1 MKLPP
6 GYRFKPLEEE
16 LITLYL
22 KPRVLAQQDPFN
34 AVQECQ
40 LYGPNANPW
49 HLLPPD
55 TDSWLLSEVSPGKLE
70 KVTYVFV
77 SLTKKSG
84 KMKNNPRAAKE
95 NYTKKA
101 GCGTWDGQTK
111 RYEIRERDSGDLVGE
126 RRFLVFEINDV
137 EGVELSKVGHWKM
150 HEFHLSGVNER
161 IANPCNVVLCKITL
175 DLSKGPLVKLKN
187 VCDPPV
193 KSGRKF
199 QHRNANVDRN
209 QGPVSCQRS
218 RRDSEMLESGRV
230 EEKEGDKGNNIVEM
244 CDRVE
249 CMSIDHGNDC
259 AGSVNSPS
267 EQVNTENFE
276 PAMIAQE
283 NKEEESGRGKFLFG
297 MTKVQ
302 FSGHSNP
309 QEEDS
314 V

>member
-22 KPRVLAQQDPFN
+22 KPRVLGQQDPFN

-55 TDSWLLSEVSPGKLE
+55 SDSWLLSEVSPGKFE

-84 KMKNNPRAAKE
+84 KIKNNPRAAKE

-101 GCGTWDGQTK
+101 GCGMWDGQTK
-111 RYEIRERDSGDLVGE
+111 RYEIRERGSGDLVGE

-137 EGVELSKVGHWKM
+137 EGVELSK
-150 HEFHLSGVNER
+150 
-161 IANPCNVVLCKITL
+161 ITL

-193 KSGRKF
+193 NSGRKF
-199 QHRNANVDRN
+199 RHRNANVDRN

-218 RRDSEMLESGRV
+218 RRDSEMLVSGRV
-230 EEKEGDKGNNIVEM
+230 EEKEGDHGNDIVEM

-283 NKEEESGRGKFLFG
+283 NEEEESGRVKFLFG

-314 V
+314 VQDMTTNPGKRKFEA